1 MTVLLVGLASGV
13 AALAV
18 SRGSVF
24 APLRARLTGLW
35 AELASCSL
43 CLGFWFSAL
52 LTVLEGT
59 GGPVE
64 WLASWAVSTAYAVA
78 VERLSE

>member
-1 MTVLLVGLASGV
+1 MTVLLVGLGSGV

-18 SRGSVF
+18 SRGGIF

-35 AELASCSL
+35 AELASCHL
-43 CLGFWFSAL
+43 CLGFWLSGL
-52 LTVLEGT
+52 LTASSGS
-59 GGPVE
+59 GGPIE